1 MITTPPFGAAP
12 SGSPVTVYNLVC
24 AGARVRVMDYGATIL
39 GIEVPD
45 ASGDVADIA
54 LGFDALDGYFDNP
67 ACYGGTIG
75 PSANRTDKGQIEI
88 AGTVYQMARND
99 GPDKAN
105 NLHTDLEHG
114 LHKRVW
120 NATVDEITNTVSF
133 TCKLADGELGLP
145 GNRTFT
151 VAYVLQA
158 GPTGAAE
165 LTCTQSCVTDADT
178 FVNMTNHTYFNLAGH
193 DAGTVLDQVVTIDA
207 EAFLPQR
214 QDNVSFGEV
223 RPVAGTPFDF
233 RAPKALGRDIDANDE
248 QIKIARGF
256 DHCFCLDGF
265 TPDANPRHAL
275 HLQDPN
281 SRRTLDIFVTA
292 PGAHLYTGNWLSDID
307 AKDGCSYGPRDG
319 VAFEPEFWPDNN
331 HHTDWAHPVCTPDHP
346 FSSTIVY
353 RFSTVC

>member
-1 MITTPPFGAAP
+1 MITTTPFGTAP

-39 GIEVPD
+39 SIEVPD

-88 AGTVYQMARND
+88 AGTVYQMACND
-99 GPDKAN
+99 GSHKAN

-133 TCKLADGELGLP
+133 TCKLVDGELGLP

-193 DAGTVLDQVVTIDA
+193 DAGTVLDQVATIDA
-207 EAFLPQR
+207 EAFLPSAR
-214 QDNVSFGEV
+214 TTSLLARFAPWPV
-223 RPVAGTPFDF
+223 RHSISAHPRRSAATS
-233 RAPKALGRDIDANDE
+233 RRTTSQL
-248 QIKIARGF
+248 KIARGF
-256 DHCFCLDGF
+256 DHCFCLDSF
-265 TPDANPRHAL
+265 TPDADPRHAL
-275 HLQDPN
+275 RLQDPN

-353 RFSTVC
+353 RFSTIC

>member
-1 MITTPPFGAAP
+1 MITTTPFGTAP

-88 AGTVYQMARND
+88 AGTVYQMACND
-99 GPDKAN
+99 GPGIAN

-214 QDNVSFGEV
+214 QDNVSSGEV

-233 RAPKALGRDIDANDE
+233 RAPKALGRDIDA
-248 QIKIARGF
+248 K
-256 DHCFCLDGF
+256 
-265 TPDANPRHAL
+265 TANPA
-275 HLQDPN
+275 
-281 SRRTLDIFVTA
+281 
-292 PGAHLYTGNWLSDID
+292 
-307 AKDGCSYGPRDG
+307 
-319 VAFEPEFWPDNN
+319 AFD
-331 HHTDWAHPVCTPDHP
+331 
-346 FSSTIVY
+346 
-353 RFSTVC
+353 

>member
-1 MITTPPFGAAP
+1 MITTTPFGTAL

-45 ASGDVADIA
+45 ASGDVADIV

-88 AGTVYQMARND
+88 AGTVYQMACND

-105 NLHTDLEHG
+105 NLHTDLVRG

-133 TCKLADGELGLP
+133 TCELKDGELDLP

-193 DAGTVLDQVVTIDA
+193 DAGTVLDQIATIDPRLSSPSA
-207 EAFLPQR
+207 RTTSLLARF
-214 QDNVSFGEV
+214 
-223 RPVAGTPFDF
+223 
-233 RAPKALGRDIDANDE
+233 APWP
-248 QIKIARGF
+248 AR
-256 DHCFCLDGF
+256 HSIS
-265 TPDANPRHAL
+265 AHPRRSAAT
-275 HLQDPN
+275 
-281 SRRTLDIFVTA
+281 SRRTTSSSRLH
-292 PGAHLYTGNWLSDID
+292 GAL
-307 AKDGCSYGPRDG
+307 
-319 VAFEPEFWPDNN
+319 
-331 HHTDWAHPVCTPDHP
+331 
-346 FSSTIVY
+346 TIVSAWMALPPMPT
-353 RFSTVC
+353 RATHCACKIQTRAARSTSS

>member
-1 MITTPPFGAAP
+1 MITTTPFGTAL

-45 ASGDVADIA
+45 ASGDVADIV

-88 AGTVYQMARND
+88 AGTVYQMACND

-105 NLHTDLEHG
+105 NLHTDLVRG

-133 TCKLADGELGLP
+133 TCELKDGELGLP

-193 DAGTVLDQVVTIDA
+193 DAGTVLDQIATIDA

-214 QDNVSFGEV
+214 QDNVSSGE
-223 RPVAGTPFDF
+223 F
-233 RAPKALGRDIDANDE
+233 APWP
-248 QIKIARGF
+248 AR
-256 DHCFCLDGF
+256 HSIS
-265 TPDANPRHAL
+265 AHPRRSAAT
-275 HLQDPN
+275 
-281 SRRTLDIFVTA
+281 SRRTTSSSRLH
-292 PGAHLYTGNWLSDID
+292 GAL
-307 AKDGCSYGPRDG
+307 
-319 VAFEPEFWPDNN
+319 
-331 HHTDWAHPVCTPDHP
+331 
-346 FSSTIVY
+346 TIVSAWMALPPMPTRATHCACKIKLAPHARHLRNRTGRASVY
-353 RFSTVC
+353 RQLAQRYRRQRRLQLRSSRRRRI